1 MTENSKAAD
10 RSIQDMKEK
19 LTMAA
24 ELLQLAILPLVKF
37 ATFVLPYFLKFCSA
51 SYAFYVHLPIDYVTV
66 LIGLVFCFFGG
77 LYPTLFAALM
87 AAEFGGRKVVV
98 AALKDLAGEA
108 TKILEASKKDDD
120 ADADTDGKKDVK
132 QITGKELLVRKMKLV
147 MIKMNP
153 EKVDKAITSIYKVW
167 LSVAAVLTLQFAR
180 TISLALTISDCI
192 KKAVNRYCTPTIQVL
207 VPDEYDK
214 WVPIIVGWLTKGI
227 GVSIAWYIQSVI
239 SAFTSALEGGL
250 IVSRTLMRIGRKR
263 GFNFIPPENETVI
276 DEISSYVIAGLG
288 FFFQVRLGF
297 QVPYPLNLILWPF
310 GLAETW
316 IRWSITKV
324 A

>member
-1 MTENSKAAD
+1 MVRWKNLLWSQFGNFHWLLITLDKGVGCPSLGICFSFSSFVHID
-10 RSIQDMKEK
+10 SLMFIQK
-19 LTMAA
+19 
-24 ELLQLAILPLVKF
+24 I
-37 ATFVLPYFLKFCSA
+37 ATF
-51 SYAFYVHLPIDYVTV
+51 
-66 LIGLVFCFFGG
+66 
-77 LYPTLFAALM
+77 
-87 AAEFGGRKVVV
+87 
-98 AALKDLAGEA
+98 
-108 TKILEASKKDDD
+108 
-120 ADADTDGKKDVK
+120 
-132 QITGKELLVRKMKLV
+132 KL
-147 MIKMNP
+147 
-153 EKVDKAITSIYKVW
+153 
-167 LSVAAVLTLQFAR
+167 
-180 TISLALTISDCI
+180 
-192 KKAVNRYCTPTIQVL
+192 NR
-207 VPDEYDK
+207 
-214 WVPIIVGWLTKGI
+214 LTKGI